1 MKYFFVLQEPVNV
14 FLVGASESVFLQEPV
29 KVAEVSRPGTGMYG
43 GNLELVSRRENVQ
56 VLKGDFVLKKI
67 LSVSGECTEGVL

>member
-1 MKYFFVLQEPVNV
+1 M
-14 FLVGASESVFLQEPV
+14 
-29 KVAEVSRPGTGMYG
+29 KVAEVSRPASGMYG